1 MHFLALA
8 YLTIMQLSYD
18 VRVNS
23 AYRTPDYNRTVG
35 GKEGS
40 KHTLGKAYDLATHH
54 FDKQTKNRF
63 IKDARRLFDVVV
75 IYPTHIHVHID

>member
-1 MHFLALA
+1 MYNMHFLALA
-8 YLTIMQLSYD
+8 YLTIMQLNYD

-54 FDKQTKNRF
+54 FDKQTKKRF
-63 IKDARRLFDVVV
+63 IKVLELESF
-75 IYPTHIHVHID
+75 IYKNKEVEL